1 MNLEKKIDSL
11 ILELQKKKYNIV
23 IENSKKLIKKYPD
36 NWITYNVCGLAY
48 QGKKDFENAK
58 IYFLKAIEINPIESS
73 PKMNLANTYNFNN
86 EDDKSENLFKKIIDK
101 FENEVL
107 VFLNYANLKKKMN
120 DYSDAVIILEK
131 ALRLDPNLLIIH
143 ESLAECYQALG
154 EFTKT
159 SEICEKIIRENPLN
173 IKSYVLLSRQ
183 TDFSKKENDPLLTSI
198 LKIYK
203 DTKINENLKIDLSF
217 ILSKAFDDKKDFE
230 KAFFY
235 MKIANDIK
243 DNYINSK
250 NDYLKKLSNN
260 IKVFFE
266 KNSFDKKND
275 KFNEKR
281 IIFICGLPRS
291 GTSLLEQIISSHTE
305 VDGLGEVIYLEKIL
319 LDEFFIDNKI
329 LNNKIYDHVNN
340 NKDYIS
346 KKYLEFIKNKKSNF
360 FTDKA
365 LQNYLWV
372 GFIKIFFP
380 NAKIIHCTRNLKENF
395 LSIYK
400 NDFSSSY
407 HMGWAFNADK
417 IIEYFKLYCDMMD
430 FWNEKYNDIYKI
442 EYENLVLNPKQE
454 IKKILN
460 YCELSIDD
468 KCFNHHKNNRP
479 VKTVSVY
486 QVRRPIYKTSKDL
499 SLNYEK
505 YLGKYFAKLT

>member
-11 ILELQKKKYNIV
+11 ILDLQKNKHNNV
-23 IENSKKLIKKYPD
+23 IEDSKKLIKKNQD
-36 NWITYNVCGLAY
+36 NWVIYNICGLAY
-48 QGKKDFENAK
+48 QGKKDFVNAK
-58 IYFLKAIEINPIESS
+58 KYFLKAIKINPIENS
-73 PKMNLANTYNFNN
+73 PKMNLANTYSFNN
-86 EDDKSENLFKKIIDK
+86 EDEMSENLFKKIID
-101 FENEVL
+101 NSQNDVL
-107 VFLNYANLKKKMN
+107 VLLNYANLKKKTN
-120 DYSDAVIILEK
+120 NYSDAIINLEK
-131 ALRLDPNLLIIH
+131 ALKLDPNLLIIH
-143 ESLAECYQALG
+143 ESLAECYQAVG
-154 EFTKT
+154 KFTKT
-159 SEICEKIIRENPLN
+159 KEICEKIIKENPQN
-173 IKSYVLLSRQ
+173 IKSYILLSRQ
-183 TDFSKKENDPLLTSI
+183 TDFSKKENEPLLKSI
-198 LKIYK
+198 LKIYNDPEFSK
-203 DTKINENLKIDLSF
+203 NSKIELSF

-230 KAFFY
+230 KAFSY
-235 MKIANDIK
+235 MKVANDIK
-243 DNYINSK
+243 DNYINFK
-250 NDYLKKLSNN
+250 NDNLKKLSNN

-266 KNSFDKKND
+266 KNNFINKNNKFSEKK
-275 KFNEKR
+275 

-291 GTSLLEQIISSHTE
+291 GTSLLEQIISSHPE
-305 VDGLGEVIYLEKIL
+305 VDGLGEVVYLEKIL

-329 LNNKIYDHVNN
+329 LNNKIDDHINN
-340 NKDYIS
+340 NKDYIN
-346 KKYLEFIKNKKSNF
+346 KKYLEFIKNKKFNI

-372 GFIKIFFP
+372 GFIKVFFP

-417 IIEYFKLYCDMMD
+417 IIDYFELYSEMMN
-430 FWNEKYNDIYKI
+430 FWNEKYNDIYKL

-460 YCELSIDD
+460 YCDLYIDD
-468 KCFNHHKNNRP
+468 KCFSHHENNRP

-505 YLGKYFAKLT
+505 NLGKYFAKFN